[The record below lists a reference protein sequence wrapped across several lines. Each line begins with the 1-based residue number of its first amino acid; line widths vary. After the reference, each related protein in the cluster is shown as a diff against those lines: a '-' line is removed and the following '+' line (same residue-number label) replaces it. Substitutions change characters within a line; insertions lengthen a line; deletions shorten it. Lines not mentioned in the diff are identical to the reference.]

1 MKRPFRLTI
10 IAIIAGTV
18 LAGFLKVIQLL
29 TGKQAYVL
37 LFNMDYIP
45 VLKHVD
51 KILGMGFLFHYTF
64 CIVSVL
70 ALYYFLKIFQVEKQ
84 IIAYIVIY
92 TIGSAIL
99 FSLTALTE
107 KPPEVTD
114 YLAWAYWSFTHAIF
128 GIVVGILVKKW
139 DRY

>member
-1 MKRPFRLTI
+1 VKRPFRLTI

-18 LAGFLKVIQLL
+18 LAGFLKVVQLL

-45 VLKHVD
+45 LLKRVD
-51 KILGMGFLFHYTF
+51 TIFGVGYLFHYTF

-70 ALYYFLKIFQVEKQ
+70 ALYYFLRVFQVEKKM
-84 IIAYIVIY
+84 IAYIVIY
-92 TIGSAIL
+92 TLGSAIL

-107 KPPEVTD
+107 KPPNVTD
-114 YLAWAYWSFTHAIF
+114 YLAWAYWSFAHSMF
-128 GIVVGILVKKW
+128 GIVVGFLVRVW
-139 DRY
+139 DR